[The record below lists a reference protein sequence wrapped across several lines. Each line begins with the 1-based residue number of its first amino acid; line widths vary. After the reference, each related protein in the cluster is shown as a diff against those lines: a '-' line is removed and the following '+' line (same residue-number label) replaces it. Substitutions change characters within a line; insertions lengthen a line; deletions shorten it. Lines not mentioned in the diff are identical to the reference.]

1 MKIIAI
7 VGNTIFFFFFVCI
20 FINIWYRA
28 VRKYISKDI
37 NKMPVVRISNRQII
51 ILIVLFINTIFINI
65 LVDILN

>member
-7 VGNTIFFFFFVCI
+7 VGNTIFFFVFVCI